1 MICMISK
8 KAVLRKIV
16 KAYTAHY
23 VQKGSFSNSMSYI
36 TVKEVR
42 ILLRLDL
49 GIKILLV
56 IAVSGRN
63 LRKASAATLK
73 MTLWDTSL
81 MYFSNMK
88 YFVRRMAIKHNAAK
102 MLTVLKHRLRIFFI
116 SNLVPRIIFPP
127 LPPGS
132 DGRDEERTWGW
143 ACFIFQ
149 REIWRQLLN
158 SLQVSSTFSTTF
170 VES

>member
-16 KAYTAHY
+16 KAYTAHSI
-23 VQKGSFSNSMSYI
+23 QKGSFSNSMSYI
-36 TVKEVR
+36 TSKEVR

-56 IAVSGRN
+56 IAVSCRN

-102 MLTVLKHRLRIFFI
+102 MLTVFKHRLRIIFI
-116 SNLVPRIIFPP
+116 SNHVPRIIFPP

-132 DGRDEERTWGW
+132 NGRDEERTWGW

-149 REIWRQLLN
+149 WEIWQQLLN
-158 SLQVSSTFSTTF
+158 SLQVSSTFSTTL